1 MGFDIKQ
8 LTQDMEQDLFTITT
22 HYPILLA
29 QYHDCYLWGKFGH
42 SLLPPMILLNA
53 RQNLQ
58 LRSTYCNTLQQLLCI
73 DLDGNLSTP
82 MNPPTEAKLKEY
94 VSILFRGMFNTTTQG
109 KIFDKHMK
117 KSESRQ
123 LIIKK
128 VREIALS
135 AMIFPLSIFTFLF
148 HLRIPKHDFLESTH
162 ELLQQVYIKMKTE
175 PSCFCLFPGDL
186 SLYTLKWVC
195 CC

>member
-8 LTQDMEQDLFTITT
+8 LTQDMEQNLFTITT

-29 QYHDCYLWGKFGH
+29 QYHDCYSWGKFGH

-135 AMIFPLSIFTFLF
+135 AMIFPLSIFTFYSTWGF
-148 HLRIPKHDFLESTH
+148 QSMIFWNQHMSCCSRSISRWRQNPVVSAFFLEI
-162 ELLQQVYIKMKTE
+162 Y
-175 PSCFCLFPGDL
+175 PC
-186 SLYTLKWVC
+186 TL
-195 CC
+195 